1 MFVTAIFAKNITVTL
16 PAILVILQWYQNGGI
31 TRQDVMRIAP
41 FFGIAFAFIAI
52 DLTLLS
58 TAAPADFFYS
68 LPERAL
74 IGTRAVWFYVGK
86 TLWPFHLVI
95 IYTHWD
101 RELGAPLGWSGIVV
115 ALTLLGMAA
124 IMALTATLYVLRDR
138 IGRGPLAGW
147 LFFLVALSPALGLI
161 EHTYM
166 LFSFVADRYQYV
178 AGLGLIAVLVGG
190 AATLVARLDLRW
202 RRAALGGAI
211 GLTLF
216 LGALTWQQSS
226 IYQDQLTFFEH
237 IATENPDANAAHL
250 NLANAYSDAGR
261 LEEAREAGLIA
272 VERHST
278 EFDPYGNLVQIYVA
292 LGELDEALSLSM
304 EALEK
309 FPDEAR
315 AHGHVGLALFTAGR
329 PIQAEPYFVQAV
341 ELDPLYADGRLG
353 LGVVRMQQERYDEA
367 LEHLQVVTE
376 VSPGNAQGWSNMGI
390 VFLQLERYP
399 EAIGAFDQSL
409 ALMPGQES
417 VIAAREAAQGR
428 LG

>member
-1 MFVTAIFAKNITVTL
+1 
-16 PAILVILQWYQNGGI
+16 
-31 TRQDVMRIAP
+31 
-41 FFGIAFAFIAI
+41 
-52 DLTLLS
+52 
-58 TAAPADFFYS
+58 
-68 LPERAL
+68 
-74 IGTRAVWFYVGK
+74 
-86 TLWPFHLVI
+86 
-95 IYTHWD
+95 
-101 RELGAPLGWSGIVV
+101 
-115 ALTLLGMAA
+115 
-124 IMALTATLYVLRDR
+124 
-138 IGRGPLAGW
+138 
-147 LFFLVALSPALGLI
+147 
-161 EHTYM
+161 M
-166 LFSFVADRYQYV
+166 LFSLVADRYQYV

-226 IYQDQLTFFEH
+226 IYQDQLTFFEY

-409 ALMPGQES
+409 ALMPGQEP